1 MKYLFLF
8 LTCLICLSLYEFS
21 ARSLPTIEQVG
32 YNKWLYEVENTFV
45 ATKGEV
51 FPDIVIDVVSEKK
64 PDLAWKITNAKSHKN
79 DAKMLRILT
88 QLKLAG
94 VFSGSL
100 KDKHNALAVT
110 VTTSDNKFNGIIS
123 REKMKQDIRTQ
134 VLIKLL
140 DMYE

>member
-1 MKYLFLF
+1 
-8 LTCLICLSLYEFS
+8 
-21 ARSLPTIEQVG
+21 
-32 YNKWLYEVENTFV
+32 
-45 ATKGEV
+45 
-51 FPDIVIDVVSEKK
+51 
-64 PDLAWKITNAKSHKN
+64 
-79 DAKMLRILT
+79 MLRILT